1 MDKFNKILETYKNNK
16 PLFNIVIVFLLAILI
31 IWQTIFTLVS
41 PNRFN
46 IFILLVFIFLFG
58 FFFLKIN
65 GSN

>member
-1 MDKFNKILETYKNNK
+1 MDKFNKILDAYKNNR
-16 PLFNIVIVFLLAILI
+16 PLFNIIITFILGILI
-31 IWQTIFTLVS
+31 VWQTIFTLIS

-46 IFILLVFIFLFG
+46 IFILLILIFSFG